1 MAAPIT
7 RLSLRTE
14 TLGPLR
20 RAATDMTEHTQSTET
35 DGDEDRVRGP
45 IGTVVGATFGPLG
58 AAAGTVV
65 GETRFALK
73 LSVGGT
79 GSGGGASDG
88 ALGTN
93 IEVEDADESSVDRTE
108 GDGTARSIDDAT
120 DERAGE
126 FGAIE
131 GPGPDR

>member
-1 MAAPIT
+1 
-7 RLSLRTE
+7 
-14 TLGPLR
+14 
-20 RAATDMTEHTQSTET
+20 MTEHTQST
-35 DGDEDRVRGP
+35 DEKGRRRGP
-45 IGTVVGATFGPLG
+45 IGTVVRATVGPLG

-65 GETRFALK
+65 DGTRFALK

-88 ALGTN
+88 ALGTDV
-93 IEVEDADESSVDRTE
+93 EVEDVDESSGDRTE
-108 GDGTARSIDDAT
+108 GDGMARNIDDPT

-126 FGAIE
+126 SSGAAE